1 MTKPLKFLYGNHG
14 EHGDILIG
22 LPGARHLFEKT
33 GAQITFCVNRKFH
46 KIAPFLRGLPYLSGI
61 YISDS
66 YEQFPS
72 AIDSNYL
79 AYMGFDHVFNPMQ
92 GHTCWDWYN
101 HFHYTEELALGH
113 RVLSLDELP
122 RFNRK
127 IDLMKFWGEKSIPE
141 RTIAFS
147 PYANGRDRALS
158 IGDAQFIVDVLRR
171 EGFTVLMLGIEK
183 DLTGVTYL
191 EDNSL
196 LNAGIHLA
204 EAAGVVT
211 VDTVWSWL
219 ASGYSK
225 KTFGLFSVNYEDMIE
240 QWSHFPTNPNG
251 TYLVNPNI
259 KNLSREKIEIELA
272 KWAKTL

>member
-1 MTKPLKFLYGNHG
+1 MIKPLKFLYGNHG

-22 LPGARHLFEKT
+22 LPGARHLFQKT

-46 KIAPFLRGLPYLSGI
+46 KIAPFLRGLPYLSGV

-92 GHTCWDWYN
+92 GHTRWDWYN
-101 HFHYTEELALGH
+101 HFHYTEELAMGHGVLTAGELLGFH
-113 RVLSLDELP
+113 
-122 RFNRK
+122 RK
-127 IDLMKFWGEKSIPE
+127 IGLVKFWGEKKIPD

-158 IGDAQFIVDVLRR
+158 TEDAQFMVDVLRR

-183 DLTGVTYL
+183 DLNGVTYL

-225 KTFGLFSVNYEDMIE
+225 KTFGLFSVNYPDMVK
-240 QWSHFPTNPNG
+240 QWSHLPSNPNG

-259 KNLSREKIEIELA
+259 KKLDREKIEFELV
-272 KWAKTL
+272 KWAKSL